1 MKTIYLDHNAT
12 TPLARE
18 LERPML
24 QAARELFGN
33 PSSSHRLGRE
43 ARRLIDES
51 RERVAALLGCQA
63 TNVVF
68 TSGGSEANSLAIL
81 GSAKAHNKPGHVIT
95 CATEHPAVLA
105 AVDDLVK
112 QGHRATRLPVDR
124 AGRVSPEAFERAI
137 EEDTF
142 FATVMLA
149 NNETGTIQPI
159 AEIARIAHQRGIVVH
174 TDAVQAM
181 GKVPV
186 RVGDLGCDL
195 LSMAGHKFYAPK
207 GVGALFAKRGVP
219 IQRVL
224 AGGHQERDL
233 RPGTENVAGIVGL
246 GLACELAGRLLEG
259 EMARQS
265 ALRDELWELLKRG
278 EPALVRNSPAEG
290 CLPNTLH
297 VSFPG
302 VDAEGLTIALDLE
315 GVYVSAGA
323 ACASGAREP
332 SHVLAAMGVPREL
345 ALSSLRLS
353 LGRAS
358 TSAQVKSAAR
368 TILECAAHCK
378 KVRDGN

>member
-1 MKTIYLDHNAT
+1 MKSIYLDHNAT

-18 LERPML
+18 LEKPMA

-33 PSSSHRLGRE
+33 PSSAHRLGRE

-51 RERVAALLGCQA
+51 RERVAKLLGCGA
-63 TNVVF
+63 PDVVF

-81 GSAKAHNKPGHVIT
+81 GSAKAHGKPGHIIT

-105 AVDDLVK
+105 AVDDLVR
-112 QGHRATRLPVDR
+112 QGNRATRLPVDR
-124 AGRVSPEAFERAI
+124 AGRVSPDAFERAL
-137 EEDTF
+137 EEDTY
-142 FATVMLA
+142 FASIMLA

-159 AEIARIAHQRGIVVH
+159 AEMARIAHRRGVVFH

-181 GKVPV
+181 AKIPV
-186 RVGDLGCDL
+186 RVGELEVDL

-207 GVGALFAKRGVP
+207 GVGALYAKRGVP
-219 IQRVL
+219 LQRVL

-246 GLACELAGRLLEG
+246 GHACELAGRLLDS
-259 EMARQS
+259 EMARQGS
-265 ALRDELWELLKRG
+265 LRDELWALLKKA
-278 EPALVRNSPAEG
+278 EPDVVRNSPAEG

-353 LGRAS
+353 LGRAT
-358 TSAQVKSAAR
+358 TSAHVKAAAR
-368 TILECAAHCK
+368 AIASCVAHCK
-378 KVRDGN
+378 KVARGE

>member
-1 MKTIYLDHNAT
+1 MKPIYLDHNAT

-18 LERPML
+18 LEKPMA
-24 QAARELFGN
+24 QAARELYGN
-33 PSSSHRLGRE
+33 PSSAHRLGRE
-43 ARRLIDES
+43 ARRLVDES
-51 RERVAALLGCQA
+51 RERVARLIGCA
-63 TNVVF
+63 APDVVF

-81 GSAKAHNKPGHVIT
+81 GSARAHGKPGHVIT

-105 AVDDLVK
+105 AVDDLVA

-124 AGRVSPEAFERAI
+124 AGRASAEAFERAL
-137 EEDTF
+137 EPDTF
-142 FATVMLA
+142 LATVMLA
-149 NNETGTIQPI
+149 NNETGTLQPI
-159 AEIARIAHQRGIVVH
+159 AEMARVARARGVVFH

-181 GKVPV
+181 AKVPV
-186 RVGDLGCDL
+186 RVGELGVDL

-207 GVGALFAKRGVP
+207 GVGALYARRGVP
-219 IQRVL
+219 LARVL
-224 AGGHQERDL
+224 AGGHHERDL

-246 GLACELAGRLLEG
+246 GLACELAGGLLES
-259 EMARQS
+259 EMTRQRDLRERLF
-265 ALRDELWELLKRG
+265 ALLSRA
-278 EPALVRNSPAEG
+278 EPDVVRNSPEDG

-302 VDAEGLTIALDLE
+302 VDAEGLTIALDLD

-353 LGRAS
+353 VGRG
-358 TSAQVKSAAR
+358 TTLAQVKAAAR
-368 TILECAAHCK
+368 LIASSVAHCRA
-378 KVRDGN
+378 VARGE